1 MRYAT
6 VSTMAKMKYDLIS
19 FSVDIE
25 FCISLISRIKK
36 ENSELRNNCV
46 LNGCFLY
53 KIYIDF
59 GNRTIKSYYIALMN
73 GKNEEV
79 RA

>member
-6 VSTMAKMKYDLIS
+6 VRTMAKMKYDLIS
-19 FSVDIE
+19 FSMDIE
-25 FCISLISRIKK
+25 FCISLISQMKK
-36 ENSELRNNCV
+36 ENSQLRNNCV

-59 GNRTIKSYYIALMN
+59 ENRTIKSYYIVLMN

>member
-6 VSTMAKMKYDLIS
+6 VRTMAKMKYDLIS
-19 FSVDIE
+19 FSMDIE
-25 FCISLISRIKK
+25 FCISLISQIKK
-36 ENSELRNNCV
+36 ENFELRNNCV
-46 LNGCFLY
+46 LNECFLY

-59 GNRTIKSYYIALMN
+59 ENRTIKSYYIALMN

>member
-6 VSTMAKMKYDLIS
+6 VRTMAKMKYDLIF
-19 FSVDIE
+19 FSMDIE
-25 FCISLISRIKK
+25 FCISLISQIKK
-36 ENSELRNNCV
+36 ENFELRNNCV
-46 LNGCFLY
+46 LNGCFLC

-59 GNRTIKSYYIALMN
+59 ENRTIKSYYIALMN

>member
-6 VSTMAKMKYDLIS
+6 VRTMAKMKYDLIS
-19 FSVDIE
+19 FSMDIE
-25 FCISLISRIKK
+25 FCISLISQIKK

-59 GNRTIKSYYIALMN
+59 ENRTIKSYYIVLMN

>member
-1 MRYAT
+1 M
-6 VSTMAKMKYDLIS
+6 
-19 FSVDIE
+19 DIE
-25 FCISLISRIKK
+25 FCISLISQIKK

-46 LNGCFLY
+46 LNGYFLC

-59 GNRTIKSYYIALMN
+59 ENRTIQSYFIALMN

>member
-1 MRYAT
+1 
-6 VSTMAKMKYDLIS
+6 MKYDLIS
-19 FSVDIE
+19 FSMDIE
-25 FCISLISRIKK
+25 FCISLISQIKK

-59 GNRTIKSYYIALMN
+59 ENRTIKSYYIVLMN

>member
-6 VSTMAKMKYDLIS
+6 VRTMAKMKYDLIS
-19 FSVDIE
+19 FSMDIE
-25 FCISLISRIKK
+25 FCISLISQIKK

-53 KIYIDF
+53 KIYIDLE
-59 GNRTIKSYYIALMN
+59 NRTIKSYYIALMN